1 MILLTAEQM
10 RRADEMTINEIG
22 LPGIVLMENAA
33 RGATRVILDEV
44 GEVEG
49 LLVAAFCGR
58 GNNGGDGFAVLR
70 MLAQLGAVCTAFL
83 FAKIEDIA
91 GDAATNLRVAQAC
104 GVEIIEVE
112 DDEAFDGL
120 EAEMASYDLYVDA
133 LLGTGLKSGV
143 RGRYAKAIE
152 LINELAAP
160 VLAIDIPS
168 GLSADTGRPLGL
180 AVLADWTA
188 TFGAAKQGL
197 LLDYEDHCGEI
208 SVIDISIPPQVVE
221 ELDIDCLL
229 LDAGAV
235 EAMLPPRLP
244 WGHKG
249 DYGHLLVVGGS
260 TGFSGAPCLA
270 AMAGLRSGAGLV
282 TAALPAGLNQAA
294 EIKLTACMT
303 QPLAET
309 SSGALDIKALDTIR
323 QMMISR
329 QALALGPGMGLAE
342 ETVEL
347 VRDLCE
353 KIDAPLVL
361 DADGLNAIAET
372 EIKFASDQV
381 VLTPHP
387 GEAARLL
394 ETTTADIQKDRLAAA
409 RTISKKFNCV
419 CLLKGAR
426 SVIAAPEGPAWINPT
441 GSPLLSSGGSGD
453 VLTGLIGGLLAQGA
467 GAMEAAL
474 CATFIHGMAAQLAE
488 EEFGLRGLAA
498 EELNAA
504 IPAAFAVLEADDA
517 EAEEHDH
524 N

>member
-1 MILLTAEQM
+1 MILLTADQM
-10 RRADEMTINEIG
+10 RRADQTTINEIG

-33 RGATRVILDEV
+33 RGAARVILEEV
-44 GEVEG
+44 GDVQG

-70 MLAQLGAVCTAFL
+70 LLAQQGAVCTAFV
-83 FAKIEDIA
+83 FANQEDIG
-91 GDAATNLRVAQAC
+91 GDAATNLNVAKAC
-104 GVEIIEVE
+104 GVEIIEVA
-112 DDEAFDGL
+112 DDEAFD
-120 EAEMASYDLYVDA
+120 EFETEMASYDLYVDA
-133 LLGTGLKSGV
+133 LLGTGLNSEV

-168 GLSADTGRPLGL
+168 GLSADTGRPLGV
-180 AVLADWTA
+180 AVRADWTA

-208 SVIDISIPPQVVE
+208 SVIDISIPPQVMD
-221 ELDIDCLL
+221 ELDVGCLL

-235 EAMLPPRLP
+235 EAMLPPRLD

-270 AMAGLRSGAGLV
+270 AMAGLRAGAGLV
-282 TAALPAGLNQAA
+282 TAALPAGLNHVA
-294 EIKLTACMT
+294 EIKLTACMS

-309 SSGALDIKALDTIR
+309 KSGALDTAALDTVR

-329 QALALGPGMGLAE
+329 QALALGPGLGLAE

-347 VRDLCE
+347 VRDLCDT
-353 KIDAPLVL
+353 IDAPLVL
-361 DADGLNAIAET
+361 DADGLNAIAGAGVR
-372 EIKFASDQV
+372 FASDQV

-394 ETTTADIQKDRLAAA
+394 DTTTADIQKDRLAAA
-409 RTISKKFNCV
+409 KAIAAKYNCI

-453 VLTGLIGGLLAQGA
+453 VLTGLVGGLLAQGA

-474 CATFIHGMAAQLAE
+474 CAAFIHGMAAQIAE
-488 EEFGLRGLAA
+488 EEFGVRGLAA
-498 EELNAA
+498 EELLDAV
-504 IPAAFAVLEADDA
+504 PGAFAALETEPPEDEEDA
-517 EAEEHDH
+517 HH
-524 N
+524 